1 MNKNYPPS
9 AFSAA
14 GIPYCSCWGRIQTET
29 LAWAYVTALS
39 RDGDTWH
46 KITPERCF
54 ELLDCDERESLK
66 QYLPNL
72 FGRYIEAW
80 EEMGEK
86 FKDSNGA
93 FDVGGMAWNRN
104 VLERNG
110 NKNERGN

>member
-9 AFSAA
+9 TFSAA
-14 GIPYCSCWGRIQTET
+14 GVPYCSCWSRVQTEI
-29 LAWAYVTALS
+29 LAWAYVTGMA

-46 KITPERCF
+46 VMAQEKCF
-54 ELLDCDERESLK
+54 ELLDCDEREFVK
-66 QYLPNL
+66 PYLPNL

-104 VLERNG
+104 VLE
-110 NKNERGN
+110 KIEKLK